1 MRGSSAENEDEED
14 EFDGDSDWQERVSS
28 RHPSVVEASPTLP
41 LTSILPDASIRGERE
56 YSGGPCLSPNL
67 STSAD
72 DDDNDHED
80 DDNEKDQE
88 GLQSKRQE

>member
-72 DDDNDHED
+72 DD
-80 DDNEKDQE
+80 NEKDQE

>member
-14 EFDGDSDWQERVSS
+14 EYDGDSDWQERVSS

-72 DDDNDHED
+72 DD
-80 DDNEKDQE
+80 NEKDQE